1 MVWRLQRQNQTVK
14 RLVLLGGGHAHV
26 HCIAEIGRKPTQGM
40 QATLISPFARQVYSG
55 MLPGWIAGHYG
66 IDDCVVPLP
75 PLAQKAGIT
84 FLQTAAARVDPLR
97 RVVHCANGAQIPY
110 DILSIDTGP
119 VADLSHLPGA
129 AQHAL
134 AVRPIEQFIEGWD
147 RARARLM
154 AGGRRIVMVGA
165 GAAGVELALSMQH
178 ALKTAAVKLDFT
190 IVSAADTLPGNVGKR
205 LLSILRERGIR
216 LLGNT
221 MAQRIEAGKVILPR
235 GTLEADLIIVSTGA
249 AAAEWPRAS
258 GIKTDERGFILVS
271 DKMQSL
277 SHAEIFA
284 AGDCA
289 SMSGFPRPK
298 SGVYAVRAG
307 PPLEQNLR
315 RALTGEAFQAYLPQ
329 QRSLYLISTG
339 DRYAVG
345 SWGGLSW
352 EGAWA
357 WRWKDRIDR
366 QFVARYR

>member
-1 MVWRLQRQNQTVK
+1 VK

-26 HCIAEIGRKPTQGM
+26 HCISALGRIPVDG
-40 QATLISPFARQVYSG
+40 ADVTLISPFARQVYSG

-66 IDDCVVPLP
+66 IDDCVVLLP
-75 PLAQKAGIT
+75 PLAQKAGIA
-84 FLQTAAARVDPLR
+84 FLQTAATLVDPAR
-97 RVVHCANGAQIPY
+97 RIVHCADGAQVPY

-129 AQHAL
+129 AEHAL
-134 AVRPIEQFIEGWD
+134 AVRPIEQFIEGWGL
-147 RARARLM
+147 ARSRLT
-154 AGGRRIVMVGA
+154 AGARIVMVGA

-178 ALKTAAVKLDFT
+178 GLEAAAARPAIT
-190 IVSAADTLPGNVGKR
+190 IVSAADTLPGNAGKR
-205 LLSILRERGIR
+205 LLRIVRERGMR

-221 MAQRIEAGKVILPR
+221 MAQRIETGKVILQE
-235 GTLEADLIIVSTGA
+235 GTLEAELIVVSTGA
-249 AAAEWPRAS
+249 AAADWPNAS
-258 GIKTDERGFILVS
+258 GIETDARGFILVN

-277 SHAEIFA
+277 SHGEIFA

-315 RALTGEAFQAYLPQ
+315 RALAGEALKAYLPQ

-339 DRYAVG
+339 DRHAVG

>member
-1 MVWRLQRQNQTVK
+1 MVWRHKLQNQTVK

-26 HCIAEIGRKPTQGM
+26 HCIAELGRVPVPGV

-55 MLPGWIAGHYG
+55 MLPGWISGHYG

-84 FLQTAAARVDPLR
+84 FLQTAATLVDPLR
-97 RVVHCANGAQIPY
+97 RIVHCADGAQIPY
-110 DILSIDTGP
+110 DILSLDTGP

-129 AQHAL
+129 AEHAL
-134 AVRPIEQFIEGWD
+134 AVRPIEQFIDGWD
-147 RARARLM
+147 QARSRLM
-154 AGGRRIVMVGA
+154 AGARIVMVGA

-178 ALKTAAVKLDFT
+178 AFETAAVKLDFT

-205 LLSILRERGIR
+205 LFRILRERGIR
-216 LLGNT
+216 LLGNI
-221 MAQRIEAGKVILPR
+221 MVQRIEAGKVILPR
-235 GTLEADLIIVSTGA
+235 GTLEADLIIVCTGA
-249 AAAEWPRAS
+249 ASAEWPRAS
-258 GIKTDERGFILVS
+258 GIRTDERGFILVN

-289 SMSGFPRPK
+289 SVSGFPRPK
-298 SGVYAVRAG
+298 SGVFAVRAG

-315 RALTGEAFQAYLPQ
+315 RALAGEPLRTYVPQ
-329 QRSLYLISTG
+329 ERSLYLISSG

-366 QFVARYR
+366 KFVARYR

>member
-1 MVWRLQRQNQTVK
+1 MVWRLQLQNQTVK

-26 HCIAEIGRKPTQGM
+26 HCISEIGRVPAQGV

-66 IDDCVVPLP
+66 IDDCVVALP
-75 PLAQKAGIT
+75 PLAQKAGFT
-84 FLQTAAARVDPLR
+84 FLQTAATLVDPLR
-97 RVVHCANGAQIPY
+97 RIVHCANGAQIPY

-147 RARARLM
+147 QARSRLM
-154 AGGRRIVMVGA
+154 AGGRIAMVGA
-165 GAAGVELALSMQH
+165 GAAGIELALSMQH
-178 ALKTAAVKLDFT
+178 AVETAAVKLDFT

-205 LLSILRERGIR
+205 LFRILRERGIR

-235 GTLEADLIIVSTGA
+235 GTLEADLVIVSTGA
-249 AAAEWPRAS
+249 ASAEWPRAS
-258 GIKTDERGFILVS
+258 GLRTDERGFILVS

-315 RALTGEAFQAYLPQ
+315 RALAGEPLQTYLPQ
-329 QRSLYLISTG
+329 ERSLYLISTG

>member
-1 MVWRLQRQNQTVK
+1 
-14 RLVLLGGGHAHV
+14 
-26 HCIAEIGRKPTQGM
+26 
-40 QATLISPFARQVYSG
+40 
-55 MLPGWIAGHYG
+55 
-66 IDDCVVPLP
+66 
-75 PLAQKAGIT
+75 
-84 FLQTAAARVDPLR
+84 
-97 RVVHCANGAQIPY
+97 
-110 DILSIDTGP
+110 

-129 AQHAL
+129 LEHAL

-147 RARARLM
+147 RARSRLM
-154 AGGRRIVMVGA
+154 AKEGGRIVMVGA
-165 GAAGVELALSMQH
+165 GAAGVELALSMQR
-178 ALKTAAVKLDFT
+178 ALETGAAKLDFT
-190 IVSAADTLPGNVGKR
+190 IVSAADTLPGSVGKR
-205 LLSILRERGIR
+205 LFRILRERRIHV
-216 LLGNT
+216 LGNT
-221 MAQRIEAGKVILPR
+221 MAQRIEAGKVIHPH

-249 AAAEWPRAS
+249 APAEWPRAS
-258 GIKTDERGFILVS
+258 GIKTDERGFILVN

-315 RALTGEAFQAYLPQ
+315 RALAGEPLQTYLPQ
-329 QRSLYLISTG
+329 VRSLYLISTG

>member
-1 MVWRLQRQNQTVK
+1 VK

-26 HCIAEIGRKPTQGM
+26 HCIAEIGRVPVRDVQT
-40 QATLISPFARQVYSG
+40 TLISRFERQVYSG

-66 IDDCVVPLP
+66 IDDCVVRLP
-75 PLAQKAGIT
+75 PLALKAGIA
-84 FLQTAAARVDPLR
+84 FLQTAATLVDPLR
-97 RVVHCANGAQIPY
+97 RIVHCADGAQIPY

-129 AQHAL
+129 AENAL
-134 AVRPIEQFIEGWD
+134 AVRPIEQFIEGWEQ
-147 RARARLM
+147 ARARLM

-178 ALKTAAVKLDFT
+178 ALEAAAVKPSFT
-190 IVSAADTLPGNVGKR
+190 IVSAADTLPGGVGKR
-205 LLSILRERGIR
+205 LFRILRERGIR

-221 MAQRIEAGKVILPR
+221 MAQRIEAGKVVLPR
-235 GTLEADLIIVSTGA
+235 GALEADLIIASTGA

-258 GIKTDERGFILVS
+258 GIKTDEHGFILVS

-289 SMSGFPRPK
+289 TMSGFPRPR

-307 PPLEQNLR
+307 PPLERNLR
-315 RALTGEAFQAYLPQ
+315 RALVGEPLQAYLPQ
-329 QRSLYLISTG
+329 ERSLYLISTG

-366 QFVARYR
+366 QFVTGYR

>member
-1 MVWRLQRQNQTVK
+1 
-14 RLVLLGGGHAHV
+14 
-26 HCIAEIGRKPTQGM
+26 
-40 QATLISPFARQVYSG
+40 
-55 MLPGWIAGHYG
+55 
-66 IDDCVVPLP
+66 
-75 PLAQKAGIT
+75 
-84 FLQTAAARVDPLR
+84 
-97 RVVHCANGAQIPY
+97 
-110 DILSIDTGP
+110 
-119 VADLSHLPGA
+119 
-129 AQHAL
+129 
-134 AVRPIEQFIEGWD
+134 
-147 RARARLM
+147 
-154 AGGRRIVMVGA
+154 MVGA

-178 ALKTAAVKLDFT
+178 ALETAAVKLEFT

-205 LLSILRERGIR
+205 LLRILRKRAIR

-221 MAQRIEAGKVILPR
+221 MAQRIDAGRVILPR

-271 DKMQSL
+271 DKLQSF
-277 SHAEIFA
+277 SHPEIFA

-307 PPLEQNLR
+307 PPLERNLR
-315 RALTGEAFQAYLPQ
+315 RALAREPLETYLPQ
-329 QRSLYLISTG
+329 ERSLYLISTG

-345 SWGGLSW
+345 SWAGLSW